1 MQAQFRF
8 DGVEYDH
15 ARDSTRLSGQILRI
29 YDLMKDG
36 RWRTLRMISD
46 FTNTP
51 EASASAHL
59 RSLRKDRFGGHT
71 VNRRHVREGLFEYQL
86 IPSEV
91 K

>member
-1 MQAQFRF
+1 
-8 DGVEYDH
+8 
-15 ARDSTRLSGQILRI
+15 
-29 YDLMKDG
+29 
-36 RWRTLRMISD
+36 MISD
-46 FTNTP
+46 FTDTP